1 MANPLFNLMGSAM
14 LPGNLGNLLQQFN
27 EFKRTFRGNPQEQIQ
42 QMLNSGKLSQ
52 AQYDQAVQMANAFAQ
67 MLK

>member
-1 MANPLFNLMGSAM
+1 MANPLFNMMGGTM
-14 LPGNLGNLLQQFN
+14 LPGNMGNLIQKFN
-27 EFKRTFRGNPQEQIQ
+27 DFKRTFQGNPQEQIQ

-52 AQYDQAVQMANAFAQ
+52 AQYNQAVQMANAFAQ